1 MADDSTP
8 DAPALQPEPTVGD
21 PAAETALVVTPAPA
35 GAPPPA
41 SPPPTATPPPAAGV
55 AQDGS
60 VMSLV
65 DHLGEL
71 RSRLFRVVAA
81 VAVASVVGFLF
92 GDNIIAF
99 LKSPI
104 PSSDPLFFTGLGD
117 PFFIRMKIAVVVGVI
132 LAMPVILYQL
142 WAFIAPGLTEAEQRT
157 IRPWVPVALFFFALG
172 VGIAYVIL
180 PYAAKFLLS
189 FQTADLKPLITAGS
203 YFDFVTT
210 LFLAIGLTMEFPI
223 VLFALSRVHILSS
236 GRLRAARR
244 YVILGITIFA
254 TVATPGGDLVSPFV
268 LGVTMYVLYEAT
280 TWFIAHGG
288 H

>member
-1 MADDSTP
+1 MADDPTP
-8 DAPALQPEPTVGD
+8 DAAAPQPEPTAGD
-21 PAAETALVVTPAPA
+21 PAAETALEVTPTSAD
-35 GAPPPA
+35 APPPA
-41 SPPPTATPPPAAGV
+41 SPPAAGPPSP
-55 AQDGS
+55 APGAAEGGA

-81 VAVASVVGFLF
+81 VAVASVVGFLA
-92 GDNIIAF
+92 GDNLIAF

-104 PSSDPLFFTGLGD
+104 PSTDPLFFTGLGD
-117 PFFIRMKIAVVVGVI
+117 PFFIRMKIAIVVGII

-172 VGIAYVIL
+172 VAIAYFVL
-180 PYAAKFLLS
+180 PYAAQFLLG
-189 FQTADLKPLITAGS
+189 FQSADLKPLITAGS

-210 LFLAIGLTMEFPI
+210 LFLAFGLTMEFPI

-236 GRLRAARR
+236 QRLRASRR

-254 TVATPGGDLVSPFV
+254 TIATPGGDLVSPFV
-268 LGVTMYVLYEAT
+268 LGVTMYILYEAT
-280 TWFIAHGG
+280 TWFIARGG
-288 H
+288 N

>member
-1 MADDSTP
+1 MADDPTP
-8 DAPALQPEPTVGD
+8 DAAAPLPEPSAGA
-21 PAAETALVVTPAPA
+21 PAAETGKPAAETGLIVTPATEPPSVA
-35 GAPPPA
+35 APPPTGPA
-41 SPPPTATPPPAAGV
+41 EGGAT
-55 AQDGS
+55 
-60 VMSLV
+60 MTLV

-81 VAVASVVGFLF
+81 VAVAAVVGFYF
-92 GDNIIAF
+92 GDNIISF

-104 PSSDPLFFTGLGD
+104 PSSEPLFFTGLGD
-117 PFFIRMKIAVVVGVI
+117 PFFIRMKIAIVVGII

-157 IRPWVPVALFFFALG
+157 IRPWVPLALFFFALG
-172 VGIAYVIL
+172 VAIAYVIL
-180 PYAAKFLLS
+180 PYAATFLLS

-210 LFLAIGLTMEFPI
+210 LFLAFGLTMEFPI

-236 GRLRAARR
+236 QRLRSSRR

-254 TVATPGGDLVSPFV
+254 TIATPGGDLVSPFV
-268 LGVTMYVLYEAT
+268 LGITMYVLYEAT
-280 TWFIAHGG
+280 TWFIARGG
-288 H
+288 N

>member
-1 MADDSTP
+1 MADDPTP
-8 DAPALQPEPTVGD
+8 DAPAPQPEPTAGE
-21 PAAETALVVTPAPA
+21 PTAETALVVTPTPA
-35 GAPPPA
+35 A
-41 SPPPTATPPPAAGV
+41 TATPPAP
-55 AQDGS
+55 GS
-60 VMSLV
+60 AEGGAVMSLV

-81 VAVASVVGFLF
+81 VAVGSVVGFLA
-92 GDNIIAF
+92 GDNLIAF

-117 PFFIRMKIAVVVGVI
+117 PFFIRMKIAVVVGII

-142 WAFIAPGLTEAEQRT
+142 WAFVAPGLTEAEQRT

-172 VGIAYVIL
+172 VAIAYIIL
-180 PYAAKFLLS
+180 PFAAKFLLS

-210 LFLAIGLTMEFPI
+210 LFLAFGLTMEFPI

-236 GRLRAARR
+236 QRLRASRR

-254 TVATPGGDLVSPFV
+254 SVATPGGDLVSPFV
-268 LGVTMYVLYEAT
+268 LGITMYILYEAT

-288 H
+288 R

>member
-1 MADDSTP
+1 MT
-8 DAPALQPEPTVGD
+8 
-21 PAAETALVVTPAPA
+21 
-35 GAPPPA
+35 
-41 SPPPTATPPPAAGV
+41 
-55 AQDGS
+55 
-60 VMSLV
+60 LV

-81 VAVASVVGFLF
+81 VAVASIVGFAA

-104 PSSDPLFFTGLGD
+104 PSSQPLFFTGLGD
-117 PFFIRMKIAVVVGVI
+117 PFFIRMKIAIVVGII

-157 IRPWVPVALFFFALG
+157 IRPWVPMALFFFALG
-172 VGIAYVIL
+172 VAIAYVIL
-180 PYAAKFLLS
+180 PYAAQFLLS
-189 FQTADLKPLITAGS
+189 FQTADLKPLITAGA

-210 LFLAIGLTMEFPI
+210 LFLAFGLIMEFPI

-236 GRLRAARR
+236 QRLRASRR

-254 TVATPGGDLVSPFV
+254 TIATPGGDLVSPFV
-268 LGVTMYVLYEAT
+268 LGVTMYILYEAT
-280 TWFIAHGG
+280 TWFIARGG
-288 H
+288 N

>member
-1 MADDSTP
+1 MADDPTP
-8 DAPALQPEPTVGD
+8 DAS
-21 PAAETALVVTPAPA
+21 
-35 GAPPPA
+35 APPPE
-41 SPPPTATPPPAAGV
+41 PPTTQSLAVTPPVPAAAAGEGG
-55 AQDGS
+55 A

-71 RSRLFRVVAA
+71 RSRLFRVIAA
-81 VAVASVVGFLF
+81 VAVASVVGFLA

-104 PSSDPLFFTGLGD
+104 PGTDPLFFTGLGD
-117 PFFIRMKIAVVVGVI
+117 PFFIRMKIAVVVGII

-142 WAFIAPGLTEAEQRT
+142 WAFVAPGLTEAERRT
-157 IRPWVPVALFFFALG
+157 VRPWVPLALLFFALG
-172 VGIAYVIL
+172 VAIAYVIL
-180 PYAAKFLLS
+180 PYAAQFLLG
-189 FQTADLKPLITAGS
+189 FQTAELKPLITAGS

-210 LFLAIGLTMEFPI
+210 LFLAFGLTMEFPI
-223 VLFALSRVHILSS
+223 VLFALSRVNILSS
-236 GRLRAARR
+236 QRLRASRR
-244 YVILGITIFA
+244 YVILGITVFA

-280 TWFIAHGG
+280 TWFIARSG